1 MTEGDEGKGDFAAVF
16 TNAAVGMAIVG
27 LDGRFQRVS
36 SSLCRILER
45 TVEELVGR
53 SFLDVTDP
61 GDHDVGVDDLRRLV
75 AGEIEV
81 AQRKKRY
88 RLPTGAQV
96 WVRMSAAAVKDAS
109 GAVVHLATQIED
121 LTEQRGVE
129 RRLAVS
135 EARFRGMFENSPVAI
150 ALVDL
155 AWVIRSANVA
165 LSDLVGVALVD
176 LVGRPLRGIVGGL
189 TKSDLTRAAR
199 QRSVMLGEHPFTHA
213 DGSSGW
219 VLAASTRLESIGDG
233 NSATLAVRLIDIT
246 KLKVGEEALRQH
258 GLHDELTGL
267 PNRSLYNQR
276 LNEALVDPRHAGREL
291 AVIIVDL
298 NHFKHVNDG
307 LGHKLGDLVLT
318 EAGRRIKAVTRNA
331 DTVARIGGDEFALVV
346 REVLDE
352 VAALAIASNL
362 RRRLCEPYRVTGN
375 VIHVEASI
383 GFALAPGDG
392 HDAETLIQKADMALH
407 RAKQLSGGIAAFCV
421 DDSAGFYRLG
431 LVEVLRQAVA
441 DGGID
446 VAYQPIVDAEGA
458 VRGLEALARWHHPT
472 RGDIPP
478 DQFIPLAEQEH
489 LIDDLTRVVMGQATT
504 QHALWLARDVDIPT
518 ISVNVSAIS
527 LRSGSLLSIVDEA
540 LRASS
545 LPGERLTL
553 EITEGTLADG
563 LDPDVL
569 STIRQLHDR
578 NVRLSIDD
586 FGTGYSSL
594 AYLKRLE
601 FDELKIDRSFIADV
615 DSDELSVPIV
625 RSIIQ
630 LAHTLGLRVV
640 AEGVESLEAE
650 RILSELDCDL
660 FQGYVISRPVHP
672 SAIANFVT
680 TTNTNA
686 QVGGHS
692 ATSSVRH
699 RRLKIFVVDEDRV
712 MRHALRMNLQR
723 LGHEVH
729 EARSGA
735 SALRLL
741 KHLHPDVIVLDHIL
755 PGLSGVETVPLLRRA
770 GHLGPI
776 FLFSQLLCD
785 LSKTVTLPLDVWPIS
800 KLDQATLL
808 ETVDAY
814 ATQPPATYGP

>member
-1 MTEGDEGKGDFAAVF
+1 MNEGKGDFAAVF
-16 TNAAVGMAIVG
+16 TNATVGMAIVG

-36 SSLCRILER
+36 NSFCRILGR
-45 TVEELVGR
+45 TEEELAGH

-75 AGEIEV
+75 TGEIEMV
-81 AQRKKRY
+81 QREKHY
-88 RLPTGAQV
+88 RSRTGEQA
-96 WVRMSAAAVKDAS
+96 WVRMSAAAVTDAS
-109 GAVVHLATQIED
+109 GVVRHLAMQIED
-121 LTEQRGVE
+121 LTEQRRAEG
-129 RRLAVS
+129 RLEVS
-135 EARFRGMFENSPVAI
+135 EARFRALFENSPVAI

-155 AWVIRSANVA
+155 AGMVRSANLA
-165 LSDLVGVALVD
+165 LSDLVGVALAD
-176 LVGRPLRGIVGGL
+176 LAGRPLRGLIGGL
-189 TKSDLTRAAR
+189 TKSDVTRAVR
-199 QRSVMLGEHPFTHA
+199 QRTVMIGERPFTHA

-219 VLAASTRLESIGDG
+219 VLVAATRLEAIGNGSG
-233 NSATLAVRLIDIT
+233 NDATLAVRLIDIT
-246 KLKVGEEALRQH
+246 KLKVGEEALRQR

-267 PNRSLYNQR
+267 PNRSLFNQR

-291 AVIIVDL
+291 AVVIVDL

-307 LGHKLGDLVLT
+307 LGHKLGDLVLA
-318 EAGRRIKAVTRNA
+318 EAGRRIQAVTRNA
-331 DTVARIGGDEFALVV
+331 DTVARIGGDEFAVV
-346 REVLDE
+346 AREVDDE

-375 VIHVEASI
+375 VVHVGASV

-392 HDAETLIQKADMALH
+392 QDAETLTQKADMALH
-407 RAKQLSGGIAAFCV
+407 RAKQLSGGIAAFCA
-421 DDSAGFYRLG
+421 DDSAGFHRLG
-431 LVEVLRQAVA
+431 FVEVLRQAVA
-441 DGGID
+441 NGSID
-446 VAYQPIVDAEGA
+446 VAYQPVVDADGA

-489 LIDDLTRVVMGQATT
+489 LIDNLTRVVLGRATT
-504 QHALWLARDVDIPT
+504 QHALWLARGVDIPT

-527 LRSGSLLSIVDEA
+527 LHSGSLSSIVDEA
-540 LRASS
+540 LRASA

-569 STIRQLHDR
+569 GTIKRLRDL

-594 AYLKRLE
+594 AYLKRLD
-601 FDELKIDRSFIADV
+601 FDELKIDRSFIADI

-625 RSIIQ
+625 RSVIQ

-640 AEGVESLEAE
+640 AEGVETLEAE
-650 RILSELDCDL
+650 RILRQLGCDL
-660 FQGYVISRPVHP
+660 FQGYAICRPIHP
-672 SAIANFVT
+672 SAVANFVT
-680 TTNTNA
+680 TTNANA
-686 QVGGHS
+686 RMVGRS
-692 ATSSVRH
+692 AASSVPH
-699 RRLKIFVVDEDRV
+699 RRLTILAVDEDRA
-712 MRHALRMNLQR
+712 MRHALRISLQR

-729 EARSGA
+729 EARSGS

-741 KHLHPDVIVLDHIL
+741 KRLKPDVIVLDHIL

-776 FLFSQLLCD
+776 FLFSRLVPD
-785 LSKTVTLPLDVWPIS
+785 LPKTVTLPLDVWPIS
-800 KLDQATLL
+800 KSDQKTLL
-808 ETVDAY
+808 EIIDAY
-814 ATQPPATYGP
+814 ATQPPATYGS